1 VKHPHWIPRSGS
13 EGHKGNARKTFL
25 SFCETL
31 RVRAHLFPLQG
42 AGSAENLHL
51 LVVIYLT
58 LFQAGFLLP
67 LPQRAEVLCTA
78 VQLAHYKAQQNA
90 LKLVVLAQRAEPP
103 TRFSL
108 IAHTERFTINAEIHT
123 LTQSWRMEEMTRS
136 LQSAVMLTLLLCHT
150 TLTTAQLR
158 QHPDL
163 PQGVSPSWWQQVQTL
178 IRQSE
183 YHICKRS
190 DGRYTSPN
198 RAHNLRFVYEP
209 NGFSATRRDSLA
221 HLWRA
226 CLTFAGFSKSGASP
240 ESQHAHDF
248 TLTADAN
255 TLVAQSDAIVI
266 KYCNDEKG
274 MRQDFIVKRKP
285 DGNGDLRL
293 WLYAEMQGGTVST
306 TAEQISF
313 LTESGAEAMRYSDL
327 KVWDANQKRLKA
339 RFEKVGNQVAI
350 VVSDRKA
357 MYPITIDP
365 LSTTPD
371 WTAESNQANAQFGYS
386 VASAGDVNGDGFS
399 DVIVG
404 AYLFDNGQT
413 DEGRAYV
420 YHGSATGLSTT
431 PSWTAESNQAGARF
445 GWSVS
450 SAGDVNGDGF
460 SDVIVGA
467 PDFDSPELNEGR
479 VFVYH
484 GSATGLSTTPSWT
497 AESNQA
503 GAQFGWSVS
512 SAGDVNGDGFSDVI
526 VGAPEFDSPEANE
539 GRVFVYHGSATGL
552 STTPSWTA
560 ESNQVGARFGWSV
573 SSAGDVNGDGFSDVI
588 VGAPEF
594 GSPGAPEFGSPELG
608 EGRVFVYHGS
618 ATGLSTTPS
627 WTAESNQVGA
637 RFGWSVSSAGDVN
650 GDGFSDVIVGADGF
664 SNGEAFEG
672 AAFVYHGSATGLST
686 SANWTAESNQGNAR
700 FGFSVSSAGDVNGDG
715 FSDVIVGAYGFE
727 NDQFGEGAVFIYHGS
742 ATGLSTSANWTAVG
756 NQAFAGFGWS
766 VSSAGDVNGDGFSD
780 VIVGAPEFDSPEAN
794 EGRAFVYHGSGTS
807 FVTQTVNASGT
818 YTFGTT
824 GMSIAFTGVSGTGT
838 CKVVR
843 YDTPAS
849 NRAFA
854 GASPTFVSKY
864 RFVVESSGFSFTNAE
879 LRINRTQL
887 PFLGGIANASTVTVY
902 RRPTPG
908 SGAHPTPGS
917 GRFVALPSAFNS
929 SFPDEVRATTT
940 AFSEFILGSNDLS
953 NSLPVELVEFVGHRV
968 QSGVELVWKTASE
981 LNNAGFEV
989 QRRSEKRG
997 ASDEAWQVL
1006 GFVRGAGTTSEAKR
1020 YVFVD
1025 RTATGKVQYRLKQV
1039 DFDGAFE
1046 YSPIIEVEAGVPR
1059 TFELSQNYP
1068 NPFNPSTVISY
1079 QLPVV
1084 SEVSLK
1090 VYDLLGREVATL
1102 VNQRQEAGR
1111 YQVVFDASRLASGV
1125 YFYRLQAGAFVET
1138 RKMMVVR

>member
-1 VKHPHWIPRSGS
+1 
-13 EGHKGNARKTFL
+13 
-25 SFCETL
+25 
-31 RVRAHLFPLQG
+31 VRAHLFPLQG
-42 AGSAENLHL
+42 AGSAEILHL

-78 VQLAHYKAQQNA
+78 VQPAHYKAQQNA

-221 HLWRA
+221 HLWQAR
-226 CLTFAGFSKSGASP
+226 LTFAGLSKNGASP
-240 ESQHAHDF
+240 ESAHAHNF

-255 TLVAQSDAIVI
+255 TLVAQSDALVI
-266 KYCNDEKG
+266 QYRNDEKG
-274 MRQDFIVKRKP
+274 MRQDFIVKHKP

-293 WLYAEMQGGTVST
+293 WLCAEMQGGTVSVA
-306 TAEQISF
+306 AERISF
-313 LTESGAEAMRYSDL
+313 LTASGAEAMRYSEL
-327 KVWDANQKRLKA
+327 KVWDASQKRLKA
-339 RFEKVGNQVAI
+339 RFEKVGDKVAI
-350 VVSDRKA
+350 VVSDRHA

-365 LSTTPD
+365 LSTLPN
-371 WTAESNQANAQFGYS
+371 WTAESNQANAQFG
-386 VASAGDVNGDGFS
+386 F
-399 DVIVG
+399 
-404 AYLFDNGQT
+404 
-413 DEGRAYV
+413 
-420 YHGSATGLSTT
+420 
-431 PSWTAESNQAGARF
+431 
-445 GWSVS
+445 SVS

-467 PDFDSPELNEGR
+467 PEFDSPEANEGR

-484 GSATGLSTTPSWT
+484 GSATGLSTTPNWT

-503 GAQFGWSVS
+503 GAQFGNSVA

-560 ESNQVGARFGWSV
+560 ESNQAGA
-573 SSAGDVNGDGFSDVI
+573 
-588 VGAPEF
+588 
-594 GSPGAPEFGSPELG
+594 
-608 EGRVFVYHGS
+608 
-618 ATGLSTTPS
+618 
-627 WTAESNQVGA
+627 
-637 RFGWSVSSAGDVN
+637 
-650 GDGFSDVIVGADGF
+650 
-664 SNGEAFEG
+664 
-672 AAFVYHGSATGLST
+672 
-686 SANWTAESNQGNAR
+686 
-700 FGFSVSSAGDVNGDG
+700 
-715 FSDVIVGAYGFE
+715 
-727 NDQFGEGAVFIYHGS
+727 QFG
-742 ATGLSTSANWTAVG
+742 N
-756 NQAFAGFGWS
+756 S
-766 VSSAGDVNGDGFSD
+766 VASAGDVNGDGFSD

-794 EGRAFVYHGSGTS
+794 EGRVFVYHGSATGLSTSANWTAESNQAGAQFGNSVASAGDVNGDGFSDVIVGAYLFDNGQTDEGRAFVYHGSASGLSTTPNWTAESNQVNAYFGVSVASAGDVNGDGFSDVIVGARAFANGETDEGAAFVYHGSATGLSTSANWTAESNQAFANFGFSVSSAGDVNGDGFSDVIVGANGFENDQVGEGAVFIYHGSATGLSTSANWTAVGNQAGARFGWSVSSAGDVNGDGFSDVIVGAHRFDNPELDEGRAFVYHGSGTS
-807 FVTQTVNASGT
+807 FMTQTVNASGT

>member
-1 VKHPHWIPRSGS
+1 MTSS
-13 EGHKGNARKTFL
+13 
-25 SFCETL
+25 
-31 RVRAHLFPLQG
+31 
-42 AGSAENLHL
+42 
-51 LVVIYLT
+51 
-58 LFQAGFLLP
+58 
-67 LPQRAEVLCTA
+67 
-78 VQLAHYKAQQNA
+78 
-90 LKLVVLAQRAEPP
+90 LKC
-103 TRFSL
+103 
-108 IAHTERFTINAEIHT
+108 
-123 LTQSWRMEEMTRS
+123 
-136 LQSAVMLTLLLCHT
+136 AVMLTLLLCNT
-150 TLTTAQLR
+150 TLTHAQVR
-158 QHPDL
+158 QHSDL
-163 PQGVSPSWWQQVQTL
+163 PQGVSASWWQQVQEH
-178 IRQSE
+178 IRKSE
-183 YHICKRS
+183 YHISKRS

-198 RAHNLRFVYEP
+198 RAQNLRFVYEP

-221 HLWRA
+221 HLWQAR
-226 CLTFAGFSKSGASP
+226 LSFAGVSKNGTNP

-371 WTAESNQANAQFGYS
+371 WTAESNQAGASFGYS

-445 GWSVS
+445 GVSVA

-467 PDFDSPELNEGR
+467 HRFDNTELDEGR

-484 GSATGLSTTPSWT
+484 GSASGLSTTPNWT
-497 AESNQA
+497 AESNQPN
-503 GAQFGWSVS
+503 AQFGYSVA

-526 VGAPEFDSPEANE
+526 VGA
-539 GRVFVYHGSATGL
+539 Y
-552 STTPSWTA
+552 
-560 ESNQVGARFGWSV
+560 
-573 SSAGDVNGDGFSDVI
+573 
-588 VGAPEF
+588 
-594 GSPGAPEFGSPELG
+594 
-608 EGRVFVYHGS
+608 
-618 ATGLSTTPS
+618 
-627 WTAESNQVGA
+627 
-637 RFGWSVSSAGDVN
+637 
-650 GDGFSDVIVGADGF
+650 GF

-686 SANWTAESNQGNAR
+686 SANWTAESNQDFAN

-715 FSDVIVGAYGFE
+715 FSDVIVGALGFSNGEAFEGAAFVYHGSATGLSTSANWTAESNQASAQFGYSVSSAGDVNGDGFSDVIVGANGFE
-727 NDQFGEGAVFIYHGS
+727 NDQVGEGAVFIYHGS
-742 ATGLSTSANWTAVG
+742 ATGLSTSANWTAES
-756 NQAFAGFGWS
+756 NQASAQFGYS

-780 VIVGAPEFDSPEAN
+780 VIVGARFFDNGETD
-794 EGRAFVYHGSGTS
+794 EGQAFVYHGSGTS